1 MALEFFVLASQ
12 GCLVGL
18 DLVEAATDF
27 RRSLGG
33 YTAVI
38 VEFNWTVVHR
48 ISSHLKSIRT

>member
-1 MALEFFVLASQ
+1 MALEFFVLALQ

-27 RRSLGG
+27 RRSLGS
-33 YTAVI
+33 YTAVL

-48 ISSHLKSIRT
+48 ISSHLRNIKT